1 MRQSVFHSAAMVVF
15 MLLVLNANLSAE
27 TATRSTASNWAVIS
41 HPARLVNGSPVLFRV
56 TTPKPVSA
64 LSGNWLG
71 HDIEFS
77 FDAGHKMWFALAGVS
92 LETKP
97 GIYPLQ
103 LHGETSDGTPSEQ
116 AISFEKNIRV
126 ENQRYPRVLLKV
138 PGRYTAPSPDDQREK
153 KPAPD
158 AAKEQERQPP
168 EPDHER

>member
-77 FDAGHKMWFALAGVS
+77 FDAGHKMWFAPVS
-92 LETKP
+92 YTH
-97 GIYPLQ
+97 
-103 LHGETSDGTPSEQ
+103 LHTAATELLDDAIVRDGSSDHLWRILRLSL
-116 AISFEKNIRV
+116 IHI
-126 ENQRYPRVLLKV
+126 
-138 PGRYTAPSPDDQREK
+138 
-153 KPAPD
+153 
-158 AAKEQERQPP
+158 
-168 EPDHER
+168 